1 MEQSTLAHYCPQC
14 QGIQPSVHCAE
25 EGYAVRRCQACGCP
39 VEREL
44 APEGADASASAPVR
58 RAATILC
65 ADDDRLIRQMLGDLL
80 ASHGYTVVA
89 AEDGPTA
96 LEQAVRERPALIL
109 LDVMMPGIDGF
120 AVCRRLK
127 ADPTLR
133 TIPVVLLTA
142 MAEVGLQAKAV
153 DVGAALV
160 LQKAARPAE
169 VLRTVDAV
177 LASHASQG
185 NHPGAKAALPPAA
198 RPSTSGPMSPGDLT
212 IPVRRAPVTVV
223 TADGVTR
230 RAEMFLRLQAGAPA
244 ELETVQDRL
253 NDAERF
259 LTLAVSRDGPPTFL
273 QKHQLVRVEADAATE
288 DRRRDAVEDHGAAVR
303 VPVRV
308 QLSNGEQFHGTVQ
321 IEGPTGRR
329 RLSDFLNAQ
338 PRFLRLDGAA
348 QIHLLNTRYIAEVVP
363 GTPPMRRWC
372 DEEVPHGQD

>member
-1 MEQSTLAHYCPQC
+1 MEPSTLAHYCPQC
-14 QGIQPSVHCAE
+14 QGIQPSVHRAE
-25 EGYAVRRCQACGCP
+25 EGHTLHLCQACGCP
-39 VEREL
+39 VERVV
-44 APEGADASASAPVR
+44 APEGGDAGNSAPVR
-58 RAATILC
+58 QDTTILC

-96 LEQAVRERPALIL
+96 LELAARERPALIL
-109 LDVMMPGIDGF
+109 LDVMMPGMDGF

-142 MAEVGLQAKAV
+142 MADVSLQAKAV
-153 DVGAALV
+153 EVGAAV
-160 LQKAARPAE
+160 VVQKTARSAE
-169 VLRTVDAV
+169 VLRTVDAA
-177 LASHASQG
+177 LA
-185 NHPGAKAALPPAA
+185 AKAVLPPAA
-198 RPSTSGPMSPGDLT
+198 HPSPPGPVSPGDLA

-230 RAEMFLRLQAGAPA
+230 RAEMFLRLQAAHA
-244 ELETVQDRL
+244 RLETVQDRL

-273 QKHQLVRVEADAATE
+273 QKHQLVRVEADATTE
-288 DRRRDAVEDHGAAVR
+288 EWRPDSAEDLEGAVR

-321 IEGPTGRR
+321 IEGPSGRR

-338 PRFLRLDGAA
+338 PRFLRLDGAD
-348 QIHLLNTRYIAEVVP
+348 QIHLLHTRYIAEVVP
-363 GTPPMRRWC
+363 GAPPWR
-372 DEEVPHGQD
+372 E